1 MHKLMD
7 TQQYI
12 LNDEWATKEIK
23 KIKKFPELNKIKHN
37 ASKTTEYNES
47 ITRGNIHSSKCLY

>member
-1 MHKLMD
+1 MHKLMK

-23 KIKKFPELNKIKHN
+23 KIKKFPELNKNETQCIKN
-37 ASKTTEYNES
+37 YR
-47 ITRGNIHSSKCLY
+47 IQ